1 MPTCCG
7 ADAYA
12 KLFDEKNAKKDLRRY
27 LKSGLDATG
36 RRIVDAIINRG
47 VVGTTVLEVGGGI
60 GAIQVE
66 LLRAGA
72 LRATNVEIVDT
83 YESAAGHLLATVG
96 LAERVDRKV
105 LDFAES
111 GPEIAGADVVVLHRV
126 ICCYPGHG
134 SSGARCHDPRWPPA
148 GSQLPARSLVVA
160 NRRAA
165 RHRLVPDSWLRLP
178 HLHTRSAPDPG
189 GCGLRGLPPRPRAPR
204 IDLAGRGAGAFGLIS
219 NQQRSEERADVKVI
233 AESPE
238 TYRGV
243 TPRGGPSQ

>member
-83 YESAAGHLLATVG
+83 YESEARHLLETVG

-126 ICCYPGHG
+126 ICCYPDMEALVRAATTHAGRLLAL
-134 SSGARCHDPRWPPA
+134 SFPPDRWWWRIGARLATAWFQIRGCGFRIYTHDPRRILAAAASA
-148 GSQLPARSLVVA
+148 GFRPVLEHRGLTWQVA
-160 NRRAA
+160 V
-165 RHRLVPDSWLRLP
+165 LE
-178 HLHTRSAPDPG
+178 RSA
-189 GCGLRGLPPRPRAPR
+189 
-204 IDLAGRGAGAFGLIS
+204 S
-219 NQQRSEERADVKVI
+219 
-233 AESPE
+233 
-238 TYRGV
+238 
-243 TPRGGPSQ
+243 

>member
-12 KLFDEKNAKKDLRRY
+12 KLFDENNAKKDLRRY

-126 ICCYPGHG
+126 ICCYPDMEALVRAATTHAGRLLAL
-134 SSGARCHDPRWPPA
+134 SFPPDRWWWRIGARLGTAWFRIRGCGFRIYTHDPRRILATAASA
-148 GSQLPARSLVVA
+148 GFRPVLE
-160 NRRAA
+160 
-165 RHRLVPDSWLRLP
+165 H
-178 HLHTRSAPDPG
+178 
-189 GCGLRGLPPRPRAPR
+189 RGLAWQVA
-204 IDLAGRGAGAFGLIS
+204 LL
-219 NQQRSEERADVKVI
+219 ERFA
-233 AESPE
+233 S
-238 TYRGV
+238 
-243 TPRGGPSQ
+243 

>member
-126 ICCYPGHG
+126 ICCYPDMEAPVRAATTHAGRLLAL
-134 SSGARCHDPRWPPA
+134 SFPPDRWWWRIGARLATAWFQIRGCGFRIYTHDPRRILAAAASA
-148 GSQLPARSLVVA
+148 GFRPVLEHRGLTWQVA
-160 NRRAA
+160 V
-165 RHRLVPDSWLRLP
+165 LE
-178 HLHTRSAPDPG
+178 RSA
-189 GCGLRGLPPRPRAPR
+189 
-204 IDLAGRGAGAFGLIS
+204 S
-219 NQQRSEERADVKVI
+219 
-233 AESPE
+233 
-238 TYRGV
+238 
-243 TPRGGPSQ
+243 

>member
-126 ICCYPGHG
+126 ICCYPDMEALVRAATTHAGRLLAL
-134 SSGARCHDPRWPPA
+134 SFPPDRWWWRIGARLATAWFRIRGCGFRIYTHDPRRILAAAASA
-148 GSQLPARSLVVA
+148 GFRPVLEHRGLTWQVA
-160 NRRAA
+160 V
-165 RHRLVPDSWLRLP
+165 LE
-178 HLHTRSAPDPG
+178 RSA
-189 GCGLRGLPPRPRAPR
+189 
-204 IDLAGRGAGAFGLIS
+204 S
-219 NQQRSEERADVKVI
+219 
-233 AESPE
+233 
-238 TYRGV
+238 
-243 TPRGGPSQ
+243 

>member
-36 RRIVDAIINRG
+36 RRIVDAIIHRG

-126 ICCYPGHG
+126 ICCYPDMEALVRAATTHAGRLLAL
-134 SSGARCHDPRWPPA
+134 SFPPDRWWWRIGARPATAWFQIRGCGFRIYTHDPRRILAAAASA
-148 GSQLPARSLVVA
+148 GFRPVLEHRGLTWQVA
-160 NRRAA
+160 V
-165 RHRLVPDSWLRLP
+165 LE
-178 HLHTRSAPDPG
+178 RSA
-189 GCGLRGLPPRPRAPR
+189 
-204 IDLAGRGAGAFGLIS
+204 S
-219 NQQRSEERADVKVI
+219 
-233 AESPE
+233 
-238 TYRGV
+238 
-243 TPRGGPSQ
+243 

>member
-47 VVGTTVLEVGGGI
+47 VVGTTILEVGGGI

-96 LAERVDRKV
+96 LAARVDRKV

-126 ICCYPGHG
+126 ICCYPDMEALVRAATTHAGRLLAL
-134 SSGARCHDPRWPPA
+134 SFPPDRWWWRIGARLATAWFQIRGCGFRIYTHDPRRILAAAASA
-148 GSQLPARSLVVA
+148 GFRPVLEHRGLTWQVA
-160 NRRAA
+160 V
-165 RHRLVPDSWLRLP
+165 LE
-178 HLHTRSAPDPG
+178 RSA
-189 GCGLRGLPPRPRAPR
+189 
-204 IDLAGRGAGAFGLIS
+204 S
-219 NQQRSEERADVKVI
+219 
-233 AESPE
+233 
-238 TYRGV
+238 
-243 TPRGGPSQ
+243 